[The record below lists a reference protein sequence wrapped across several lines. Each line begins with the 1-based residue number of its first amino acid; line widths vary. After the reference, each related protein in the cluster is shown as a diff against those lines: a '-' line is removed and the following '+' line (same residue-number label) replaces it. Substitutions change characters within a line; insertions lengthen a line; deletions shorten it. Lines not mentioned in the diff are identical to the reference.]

1 MRKYLLIHCALITWC
16 LSPSFGWSAGNV
28 IQDKGSDTL
37 VNVAQV
43 WAEAYSKV
51 APKVSIAV
59 SGGGSGTGF
68 AALINGTADI
78 ANASRKIKWVE
89 KGQARNNGHYP
100 VEFIVGFD
108 ALVVYVNKTNP
119 LNTISLEKL
128 AEIYAEGGRIILW
141 DQLGV
146 KVPGCT
152 NQKIIR
158 VNRENNSGT
167 YAYFREEVMK
177 NKDYRNGSM
186 DMEGSKDV
194 TDLIEKTPCAIGY
207 SGLAYDND
215 HVKMLCVSAKEGD
228 KCIEPS
234 EETASD
240 KSYPIARP
248 LFMYTDGTP
257 TGEVKK
263 YLDWI
268 LSDAGQCII
277 KNKGYAP
284 VRPVKCE

>member
-1 MRKYLLIHCALITWC
+1 MRKYALILCTLNVWI
-16 LSPSFGWSAGNV
+16 LFPSFGCSAGNV
-28 IQDKGSDTL
+28 IQNRGSDTL
-37 VNVAQV
+37 VNVAQI
-43 WAEAYSKV
+43 WAEAYYKVDPKV
-51 APKVSIAV
+51 AIAV

-68 AALINGTADI
+68 ASLIDGTADI
-78 ANASRKIKWVE
+78 ANSSREIRWIE
-89 KGQARNNGHYP
+89 KSQAQNNGRDP
-100 VEFIVGFD
+100 VEFIVGYD
-108 ALVVYVNKTNP
+108 ALVVFVNKANP

-128 AEIYAEGGRIILW
+128 DGFYGESGKIDHW

-152 NQKIIR
+152 GQDIIR
-158 VNRENNSGT
+158 VGRENNSGA
-167 YAYFREEVMK
+167 YAYFREEVLK
-177 NKDYRNGSM
+177 NMDYKNGSM
-186 DMEGSKDV
+186 DMGGSKAV
-194 TDLIEKTPCAIGY
+194 TDLVEKTPCAIGY

-215 HVKMLCVSAKEGD
+215 HVKMLCISSKEGD

-234 EETASD
+234 EKTPSD
-240 KSYPIARP
+240 KSYPIARL
-248 LFMYTDGTP
+248 LFMYTNGTP

-277 KNKGYAP
+277 KKKGYAP